1 MNFIE
6 RFKTKKGIFLLI
18 IILITASFFYY
29 SSQKKESITAAVMN
43 QMELKQTNEEKNND
57 VDSDTGIFLEGS
69 DFIVDFQTIYSEKI
83 QIEVKNQTAKQV
95 TLSVTAPD
103 LYTILKQ
110 NGDEQKILE
119 ILNSNE
125 CPTTKNDVKVNYTK
139 EDGKYQIEENE
150 ELVNAVYGN
159 ALKYFEEME
168 GE

>member
-6 RFKTKKGIFLLI
+6 RFKTKKGIIILI
-18 IILITASFFYY
+18 IILIIASFFYI
-29 SSQKKESITAAVMN
+29 SSQKKESITTAVMD

-57 VDSDTGIFLEGS
+57 ADSDTGIFLEGS